1 MASEAVS
8 SMILFIG
15 AVAAAGV
22 VAVALGATTN
32 HYTTGLRERTADIET
47 ELSTRIVIVNDPT
60 RIPNNPVILYVK
72 NTGSTDLTIDQFAI
86 LYDGTLRTGWTST
99 VDGVADTTLEPGQTV
114 VITVVGLNAAN
125 GNHAIR
131 VVTGPGY
138 SDDLEFNA

>member
-1 MASEAVS
+1 MGSEAVS

-32 HYTTGLRERTADIET
+32 HYTTGLRERTEDIEL
-47 ELSTRIVIVNDPT
+47 ELATRIAIVNDPT
-60 RIPNNPVILYVK
+60 RVPGNPLTLYVK
-72 NTGSTDLTIDQFAI
+72 NTGSTDLTIEDFVI
-86 LYDGTLRTGWTST
+86 LYDGNLRTGWTST
-99 VDGVADTTLEPGQTV
+99 VNGVADSTLEPGETV
-114 VITVVGLNAAN
+114 VIVVVGLNVAN
-125 GNHAIR
+125 GNHAAR